1 MGRRQSSL
9 PRKIMD
15 RRQSLYHVNYLTK
28 FSEDPNDG
36 SYEIVQVNTNGTV
49 HLQMGAVTD
58 TVNIHLLKPY
68 KV

>member
-9 PRKIMD
+9 PPKIMD

-28 FSEDPNDG
+28 FSEDPYDG

-49 HLQMGAVTD
+49 HLQIGGQ
-58 TVNIHLLKPY
+58 
-68 KV
+68 